1 MTGSGQERI
10 KNHMTSDLLS
20 VNESAEFLRIK
31 SSTVREWILVRKVPF
46 VKLGR
51 RVFLKRGELEALI
64 NRSVVPASLTPRN
77 PRKRA

>member
-1 MTGSGQERI
+1 
-10 KNHMTSDLLS
+10 MTSDLLS

-31 SSTVREWILVRKVPF
+31 SSTLREWILVRKIPF

-64 NRSVVPASLTPRN
+64 NRSVVPASLN
-77 PRKRA
+77 PRKRGRKGPESSK